1 MQRVYQKDLELQKK
15 MHVDLYQT
23 TIDELR
29 SQVRSLEVSGREL
42 ELKLGEE
49 PQI

>member
-15 MHVDLYQT
+15 MHNDLYQT

-29 SQVRSLEVSGREL
+29 SQVRSLEVSREKL
-42 ELKLGEE
+42 ELKLCEE